1 MRNIAG
7 SAIVVFVIA
16 PHDPRSH
23 YWQTITITFDR
34 RPGKQT
40 GELAMISMMS
50 SVSTVSLQS
59 FPDDDI
65 GEDNYD
71 DDINDEEPGHRAHTP
86 SLSVT
91 HWPDRWF
98 RLELAVV
105 YLCIKLGLGP
115 CTYCIKLGPCIV
127 CNHLRKDVSRE
138 PT

>member
-1 MRNIAG
+1 MHPLPDEY
-7 SAIVVFVIA
+7 S
-16 PHDPRSH
+16 
-23 YWQTITITFDR
+23 
-34 RPGKQT
+34 
-40 GELAMISMMS
+40 GE
-50 SVSTVSLQS
+50 
-59 FPDDDI
+59 
-65 GEDNYD
+65 GNYV
-71 DDINDEEPGHRAHTP
+71 DDINDEEPEHRAHTP

>member
-40 GELAMISMMS
+40 GELAMMSMMS
-50 SVSTVSLQS
+50 SVTTVSLQS
-59 FPDDDI
+59 LPDDNC
-65 GEDNYD
+65 EDSYD
-71 DDINDEEPGHRAHTP
+71 DDINDEEPEHRAHTP

-91 HWPDRWF
+91 HWSDRWF
-98 RLELAVV
+98 RLELAEV
-105 YLCIKLGLGP
+105 
-115 CTYCIKLGPCIV
+115 
-127 CNHLRKDVSRE
+127 
-138 PT
+138 